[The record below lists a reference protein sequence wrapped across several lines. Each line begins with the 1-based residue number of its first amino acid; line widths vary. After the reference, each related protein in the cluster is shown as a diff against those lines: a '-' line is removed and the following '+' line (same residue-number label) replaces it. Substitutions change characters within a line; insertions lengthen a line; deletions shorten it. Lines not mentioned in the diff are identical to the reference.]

1 MARDNIS
8 IADARAGCE
17 ASRRSLDER
26 NERMRATLSL
36 AGVAGAWEWQIGE
49 GRIYGDS
56 RFAELYGLSADEAA
70 QGFGP
75 NLFFSIIHPQDQVRV
90 RLAVG
95 GMLRGAE
102 VFSKEYRLL
111 FPNGTV
117 RWVHARG
124 RCHYDDE
131 EKPTRFSGSLVD
143 ITEQKRVEEQL
154 RIAQTAGGVGT

>member
-75 NLFFSIIHPQDQVRV
+75 NLFFSIIHPQDQTRI

-102 VFSKEYRLL
+102 VFSKEYRLVL
-111 FPNGTV
+111 GEGAI
-117 RWVHARG
+117 RWVQARG
-124 RCHYDDE
+124 RSYHDDDGH
-131 EKPTRFSGSLVD
+131 PTIF
-143 ITEQKRVEEQL
+143 
-154 RIAQTAGGVGT
+154 AG